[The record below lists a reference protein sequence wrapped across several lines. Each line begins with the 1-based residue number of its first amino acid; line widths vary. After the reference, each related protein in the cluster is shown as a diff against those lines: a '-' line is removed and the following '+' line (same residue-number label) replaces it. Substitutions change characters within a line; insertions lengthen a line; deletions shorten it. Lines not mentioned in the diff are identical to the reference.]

1 MLQGNSQNGISQV
14 LSRSFQVLIRK
25 IATMENKEDKLRLL
39 GLFKEFSHHIIFV
52 PVKFSFNETTNKI
65 AKKPLVKW
73 KEFTLE
79 ESKNKLEEVIK
90 KYQEGKFKSGI
101 ALRIEDLGII
111 ALDIDDTETFERA
124 INKSKEEI
132 LEDFKKDAY
141 LIIKSLKRGFHI
153 YLNPILAKRI
163 VDSEINNNQLQELY
177 GFEVK
182 KQGLI
187 VFPPSTFQYEDK
199 FFECRIFYIN
209 LQNFEKT
216 EAESGTLKKIYN
228 LIDNLRIRNLKTET
242 EKFEKNLEEKRK
254 KYKALKEII
263 QKVKKKVSF
272 KDLIP
277 EYFAK
282 DHGNYAL
289 YHCPI
294 HPPDKHPSFAVYK
307 NSDFE
312 CGCDFHDGN
321 FYDIIS
327 FYQKFH
333 NCDFVD
339 ALRDLCKLAGIK
351 FSRETDIKKLEINV
365 PFETRKAFYTGVVA
379 EREMQRKRYAM
390 LKKEKEI
397 WEVLEKEEIE
407 KLNRENRR
415 INRSEPY
422 EIKEEE
428 IIGDFYY
435 RIAIFRKNKVAN
447 FIIKEGFVYKDQIT
461 SSIFYDLV
469 LETAN
474 KKNFFIKEATLD
486 EIIMKM
492 KSCGLVVSNQKIKD
506 VLSEVL
512 LALEKK
518 QKIKQ
523 KEFTK
528 TGFFFDT
535 ENDELKVSKLEVKNY
550 EKEDLKSALIF
561 LNELVDSYYS
571 HILEKFATV
580 FKWFIT
586 APFSFFVKQKGSFL
600 RGLYL
605 YGSSGTGKTSVCVIS
620 SYLWGNFK
628 NIKGEG
634 KTGASIDTI
643 ARLGAVLSQDTF
655 PEVISEPAGPLQ
667 KEEILEAIKNA
678 ITNITVRGKYLGGN
692 YIEIPA
698 LSNIAFTSNYF
709 IPKNDEAFL
718 RRFSVITFSISEK
731 PKKEVEEFLKMKDLA
746 KKFLPN
752 LGNAIIFYIN
762 ELKELIFSLTQNS
775 QLSVAEEIL
784 KFLYKK
790 VDLKIPE
797 WVYLQCEGDF
807 NLKDW
812 EEEIK
817 YSIISNLKEI
827 FIKEVKDK
835 ALFFPEEKSGK
846 KLIKRVLEENL
857 ISFAF
862 LKKNVVYLTSKILP
876 KLKVNIPNLKALAE
890 ILNYHYEKRK
900 SFRIGNQI
908 FTASVISIPYEEFFE
923 LIFSSEEG
931 KEEKE
936 EVLKIWNPEDLGL
949 KLNEDVKRLL

>member
-1 MLQGNSQNGISQV
+1 
-14 LSRSFQVLIRK
+14 
-25 IATMENKEDKLRLL
+25 MENKEDKLRLL

-73 KEFTLE
+73 KEFTLK

-407 KLNRENRR
+407 KLNRKNRR

-528 TGFFFDT
+528 TGFFFDA
-535 ENDELKVSKLEVKNY
+535 ENDDLKISKLEVKKY
-550 EKEDLKSALIF
+550 KKEDLRRALLF
-561 LNELVDSYYS
+561 LNELVNSCYS
-571 HILEKFATV
+571 HIVDKFATV
-580 FKWFIT
+580 LKWFIT
-586 APFSFFVKQKGSFL
+586 APFSFLVKQKGSFL

-605 YGSSGTGKTSVCVIS
+605 YGSSGTGKTSICVIS
-620 SYLWGNFK
+620 SYIWGNFK

-634 KTGASIDTI
+634 RTGASIDTI
-643 ARLGAVLSQDTF
+643 ARLGAVLSEDTF

-678 ITNITVRGKYLGGN
+678 VTNITVRGKYLGGN

-709 IPKNDEAFL
+709 IPKSDEAFL
-718 RRFSVITFSISEK
+718 RRFITITFSISEK

-746 KKFLPN
+746 RKFLPS
-752 LGNAIIFYIN
+752 LGSTIVFYIN
-762 ELKELIFSLTQNS
+762 ELKELVFSLTESTQI
-775 QLSVAEEIL
+775 SVAEEIL
-784 KFLYKK
+784 KFLYNKAGLE
-790 VDLKIPE
+790 VPDWVNLKYDGE
-797 WVYLQCEGDF
+797 F
-807 NLKDW
+807 SLKDW
-812 EEEIK
+812 EDELK
-817 YSIISNLKEI
+817 YSLIAKLKEI
-827 FIKEVKDK
+827 FLKEIKDK
-835 ALFFPEEKSGK
+835 ILFLPEGK
-846 KLIKRVLEENL
+846 KGAEVLKEILEKEMV
-857 ISFAF
+857 SFAF
-862 LKKNVVYLTSKILP
+862 LKGEKVYLTSKILN
-876 KLKVNIPNLKALAE
+876 KIEENIISLRSLAE
-890 ILNYHYEKRK
+890 ILGYPYKKRK
-900 SFRIGNQI
+900 SFRIAGKV
-908 FTASVISIPYEEFFE
+908 FTVSVIEIPSEEFFG
-923 LIFSSEEG
+923 LIFPSQE
-931 KEEKE
+931 KKEKE
-936 EVLKIWNPEDLGL
+936 ILKIWNPEDLGL
-949 KLNEDVKRLL
+949 ELNEDVKKLL

>member
-242 EKFEKNLEEKRK
+242 EKFEKNLEKKRK

-407 KLNRENRR
+407 KLSKKNKK
-415 INRSEPY
+415 INESQPY
-422 EIKEEE
+422 EIKDEE
-428 IIGDFYY
+428 IVGDFYF
-435 RIAIFRKNKVAN
+435 RTAIFRKNKIAN
-447 FIIKEGFVYKDQIT
+447 FIIKEGSIYQDPIT
-461 SSIFYDLV
+461 FSIFYDLV

-474 KKNFFIKEATLD
+474 KKNFFISEATLD
-486 EIIMKM
+486 EIIMKI
-492 KSCGLVVSNQKIKD
+492 KSNGLVVSNQKIKD
-506 VLSEVL
+506 TLSEIL

-518 QKIKQ
+518 KKIKR
-523 KEFTK
+523 KEFVK
-528 TGFFFDT
+528 KGFFFDA
-535 ENDELKVSKLEVKNY
+535 EKNDLIVSRLEVRNYKN
-550 EKEDLKSALIF
+550 KNLKNSLIF
-561 LNELVDSYYS
+561 LNDLIQNYYS
-571 HILEKFATV
+571 HIIEKFVTIL
-580 FKWFIT
+580 KWFIT
-586 APFSFFVKQKGSFL
+586 APFSFFVKQRGGFL
-600 RGLYL
+600 KGLYL
-605 YGSSGTGKTSVCVIS
+605 CGSSGIGKTSMCVVN
-620 SYLWGNFK
+620 SYLWRNFK
-628 NIKGEG
+628 DIKGEG

-643 ARLGAVLSQDTF
+643 ARLGAVFSQDTF
-655 PEVISEPAGPLQ
+655 PEVVSEPVGALQ
-667 KEEILEAIKNA
+667 REEILEAIKNA
-678 ITNITVRGKYLGGN
+678 ITNIIVRGKHFAGN

-698 LSNIAFTSNYF
+698 LSNVVFTSNYF
-709 IPKNDEAFL
+709 IPKKDEAFL
-718 RRFSVITFSISEK
+718 RRFIIITFSISEK
-731 PKKEVEEFLKMKDLA
+731 PRKEIEKFLKMKDLA
-746 KKFLPN
+746 KTFLPN
-752 LGNAIIFYIN
+752 LGNAIVFYID
-762 ELKELIFSLTQNS
+762 ELKDIIFSLTENNQIA
-775 QLSVAEEIL
+775 VAEEIL
-784 KFLYKK
+784 KFLYNKAELE
-790 VDLKIPE
+790 VPDWINLK
-797 WVYLQCEGDF
+797 CEGEF
-807 NLKDW
+807 ILKDL
-812 EEEIK
+812 EDELR
-817 YSIISNLKEI
+817 YSLIAKLKELFVKEMKDKIFFLPPGKTGTEVLKEI
-827 FIKEVKDK
+827 LQKQIIPFAILKN
-835 ALFFPEEKSGK
+835 EK
-846 KLIKRVLEENL
+846 
-857 ISFAF
+857 
-862 LKKNVVYLTSKILP
+862 VYLTSKILD
-876 KLKVNIPNLKALAE
+876 KIDKNIVSLRSLAE
-890 ILNYHYEKRK
+890 ILGYPYEKRK
-900 SFRIGNQI
+900 SFRFAGRV
-908 FTASVISIPYEEFFE
+908 FTASVIPIPYEEFLE
-923 LIFSSEEG
+923 LIFPSEEG
-931 KEEKE
+931 EEEKE
-936 EVLKIWNPEDLGL
+936 ILKIWNPEDLGL
-949 KLNEDVKRLL
+949 ELNEDVKKLL